1 MSTTSRR
8 TFLTTTAAAGAAL
21 LSGHAQKTA
30 LAAEPA
36 AGGAELK
43 FKLGLVTYNVAATW
57 DVPTIAKVCKAA
69 GIAAV
74 EFRTQHKHGVEP
86 TLSKDERKTVKKQMA
101 DAGVQIW
108 GCGTICEFQAPDATV
123 VQKNIETCKQFVE
136 LAADLGA
143 RGVKVRPNGLPKG
156 VPTEKTLEQI
166 GKSLIPCGKAAEDA
180 G

>member
-1 MSTTSRR
+1 P
-8 TFLTTTAAAGAAL
+8 FLPTPAGAAGAAL
-21 LSGHAQKTA
+21 LAGHARRATA
-30 LAAEPA
+30 FAAEPA
-36 AGGAELK
+36 AGGAEPK

-108 GCGTICEFQAPDATV
+108 GCGSICEFQAADPAV
-123 VQKNIETCKQFVE
+123 VQKNIEQCKQFVE
-136 LAADLGA
+136 
-143 RGVKVRPNGLPKG
+143 
-156 VPTEKTLEQI
+156 
-166 GKSLIPCGKAAEDA
+166 
-180 G
+180 